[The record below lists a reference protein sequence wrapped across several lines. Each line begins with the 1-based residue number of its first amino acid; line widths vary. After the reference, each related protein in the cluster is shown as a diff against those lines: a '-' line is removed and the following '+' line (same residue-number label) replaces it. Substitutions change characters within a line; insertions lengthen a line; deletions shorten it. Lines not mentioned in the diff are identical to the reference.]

1 MGAAVCSKWV
11 EALCP
16 VGTLLWQLL
25 HLMDDPIN
33 FFLDNSVSFSLE
45 RVGEGKWVG
54 TLKWVTSPLMVVHAC
69 NPSTL
74 EAKAGRLDWKSAC
87 VVQQDLS
94 KIQTKIGRH

>member
-1 MGAAVCSKWV
+1 MKYTMGAAVCSKWV

-74 EAKAGRLDWKSAC
+74 EVKAE
-87 VVQQDLS
+87 
-94 KIQTKIGRH
+94 